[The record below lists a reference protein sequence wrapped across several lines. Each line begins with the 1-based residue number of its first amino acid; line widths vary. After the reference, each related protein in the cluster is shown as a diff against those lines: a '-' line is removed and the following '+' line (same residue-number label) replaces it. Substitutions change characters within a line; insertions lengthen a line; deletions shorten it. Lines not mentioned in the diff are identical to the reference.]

1 MAQNKTKANVLRG
14 ERAES
19 ILDRDGATSTQPF
32 FWRRDPIQGGRASLR
47 GCRAW
52 AKSPH
57 MGEPPHENGSS
68 TAAST
73 CCAAASAG

>member
-32 FWRRDPIQGGRASLR
+32 F
-47 GCRAW
+47 
-52 AKSPH
+52 
-57 MGEPPHENGSS
+57 
-68 TAAST
+68 
-73 CCAAASAG
+73 